1 MKRGT
6 KNVLLEREMKIRERE
21 RDRGRI
27 REIERKDLGDFSLFI
42 TFAYKA
48 LL

>member
-42 TFAYKA
+42 TFARA